1 MATNVDTY
9 RATQNND
16 NFTRGDGPLEKD
28 YGNTNGG
35 GYHMDHNTDPED
47 ALRRIRTTGSLSI
60 SPELFEK
67 IYLSPQNRV
76 AGELRKTFGNPTP
89 LALCGFLLSLTPLS
103 CILMGWRGAGG
114 SGASDT
120 GVYFFFG
127 GVLMILGAVGEWIIG
142 NTFPFVV
149 FGSFGAFWLS
159 FGATLTPYY
168 NAYGAFSTTSNPAD
182 GLTVPAFNASF
193 GEHPQ
198 PFTSLWALAA
208 NPPKAFFQVFM
219 GVLCF
224 IYMICALR
232 TNIVFV
238 GIFATLVPAF
248 GCLAGAYF
256 HLALGNTALATKL
269 QLVAGACTFVT
280 DMLGWWIFF
289 AILLASLDFPFQLP
303 VGDLSHII
311 KGASQKAKEEDEYSA

>member
-1 MATNVDTY
+1 M
-9 RATQNND
+9 
-16 NFTRGDGPLEKD
+16 E
-28 YGNTNGG
+28 
-35 GYHMDHNTDPED
+35 E

-89 LALCGFLLSLTPLS
+89 LQRTLRFLAVSDTAVVYPDGL
-103 CILMGWRGAGG
+103 RGAGG

-127 GVLMILGAVGEWIIG
+127 GLLMILGAIGEWIIG

-193 GEHPQ
+193 
-198 PFTSLWALAA
+198 
-208 NPPKAFFQVFM
+208 AFFQLFM

-256 HLALGNTALATKL
+256 QLALGNTALATKL

-311 KGASQKAKEEDEYSA
+311 KGASQKAKEKDEYSA

>member
-1 MATNVDTY
+1 MAVNIDTY
-9 RATQNND
+9 RATQNNE
-16 NFTRGDGPLEKD
+16 NFTSGGPMEKD
-28 YGNTNGG
+28 YGNLNNNMNSSINGNTNGG
-35 GYHMDHNTDPED
+35 GYHLDHNMDSDE
-47 ALRRIRTTGSLSI
+47 ALKRIRTTGSLSI

-67 IYLSPQNRV
+67 IYLSPQNKV

-89 LALCGFLLSLTPLS
+89 LALVGFLLSLSPLS
-103 CILMGWRGAGG
+103 CILMGWQGAGG
-114 SGASDT
+114 SGASDV

-127 GVLMILGAVGEWIIG
+127 GLLMILGALGEWIIG

-159 FGATLTPYY
+159 FAGTLTPSF
-168 NAYGAFSTTSNPAD
+168 NAYGAFSTTSNPAE
-182 GLTVPAFNASF
+182 GLTVPTFNASF
-193 GEHPQ
+193 
-198 PFTSLWALAA
+198 
-208 NPPKAFFQVFM
+208 AFFQIFM

-224 IYMICALR
+224 VYMICALR

-248 GCLAGAYF
+248 GCLAGAYI
-256 HLALGNTALATKL
+256 HLAKGNATLAVHL
-269 QLVAGACTFVT
+269 QVVAGACTFVT
-280 DMLGWWIFF
+280 CMLGWWIFF

-311 KGASQKAKEEDEYSA
+311 KGASEKAKAKDEYSA

>member
-9 RATQNND
+9 QATQNNE
-16 NFTRGDGPLEKD
+16 NFTRGNGPLEKD
-28 YGNTNGG
+28 YGNQNGG
-35 GYHMDHNTDPED
+35 GYHLDHNTDSDE

-67 IYLSPQNRV
+67 LYLSPQNRV

-89 LALCGFLLSLTPLS
+89 LALIGFLLSLSPLS

-114 SGASDT
+114 AGASDV
-120 GVYFFFG
+120 GVYFGFG

-149 FGSFGAFWLS
+149 FGSFGAFWIS
-159 FGATLTPYY
+159 FGATLTPMY
-168 NAYGAFSTTSNPAD
+168 NAYGAFSPDPTNLAE
-182 GLTVPAFNASF
+182 GLTEPTFNASF
-193 GEHPQ
+193 
-198 PFTSLWALAA
+198 
-208 NPPKAFFQVFM
+208 AFFQVFM

-232 TNIVFV
+232 TNIVFF
-238 GIFATLVPAF
+238 GIFFTLVLAF
-248 GCLAGAYF
+248 AFLAGAYF
-256 HLALGNTALATKL
+256 HLALGNSAFAGKL
-269 QLVAGACTFVT
+269 LVAAGACTFVT
-280 DMLGWWIFF
+280 CMLGWWIFF

-311 KGASQKAKEEDEYSA
+311 KGASEKAKAKEEYSA